1 MEKLIDLGALTEFY
15 HQVLAWLMTNVLVL
29 STLVQAIVVMV
40 ALGVALICARPVRA
54 WLNAALERHAGR
66 TYGAKVLRAV
76 RLVCV
81 PLLWLG
87 CLWVGVFVASGA
99 QWPLQLL
106 KSVGS
111 LLTAWVLIRL
121 TSQLVRD
128 KIWARFVAVTLWT
141 VAALNIL
148 GLLAPTL
155 TLMDSLAV
163 TIGELRLSLLTVV
176 KGMLS
181 LLILVWVATV
191 LAGVLERRFQQS
203 PNLTP
208 SVQVLLGKL
217 TRATLLIMAILI
229 AVKTVGIDLTAFTVF
244 SGALGVGI
252 GFGLQKI
259 IANLVSGV
267 ILLLEKSIKPGDV
280 IAVNG
285 TYGWIESF
293 GARYASVVTRDG
305 TEHLIPNEDLITQ
318 RVENWSHRDDL
329 LRLKIPIGISY
340 RADVRLAIAQ
350 CLDAAAQVE
359 RVLKEPKSVC
369 LLKGFGDSS
378 VDLEL
383 RFWIRDPQNGVSNVK
398 SQILLLV
405 WDKFHQHGIEIP
417 FPQRDLHVRSVF
429 GHQDDDGI
437 GLVESRLL
445 GRAAG
450 GSS

>member
-1 MEKLIDLGALTEFY
+1 MQKLFDIGGLKDFY
-15 HQVLAWLMTNVLVL
+15 NQALAWLLNEVLVL
-29 STLVQAIVVMV
+29 STLVQAIVVV
-40 ALGVALICARPVRA
+40 AALVVALIFVKPLRA
-54 WLNAALERHAGR
+54 WIEHALERHAGHPYR
-66 TYGAKVLRAV
+66 SRFLAASK
-76 RLVCV
+76 LVV
-81 PLLWLG
+81 FPTLWLIVVW
-87 CLWVGVFVASGA
+87 LSVLVAHGA
-99 QWPLQLL
+99 GWPLHLL
-106 KSVGS
+106 ESTAS

-128 KIWARFVAVTLWT
+128 KAWAQFVAVTLWT

-148 GLLAPTL
+148 DLLDPTIEL
-155 TLMDSLAV
+155 LDSLAV
-163 TIGELRLSLLTVV
+163 TFGELRVSVLTMVKGVLSLFV
-176 KGMLS
+176 
-181 LLILVWVATV
+181 LVWVAIV
-191 LAGVLERRFQQS
+191 ASGVLERRFNQS

-217 TRATLLIMAILI
+217 TRATLLIIAVLI
-229 AVKTVGIDLTAFTVF
+229 AIRSVGIDLTAFAVF

-318 RVENWSHRDDL
+318 RVENWSHRDNL
-329 LRLKIPIGISY
+329 LRLRIPIGVSY
-340 RADVRLAIAQ
+340 RADVKLAIQQ
-350 CLDAAAQVE
+350 CLDAASEVD

-383 RFWIRDPQNGVSNVK
+383 RIWIDDPQNGVSNVK
-398 SQILLLV
+398 SLVLLLV
-405 WDKFHQHGIEIP
+405 WEKFHEHAIEIP

-429 GHQDDDGI
+429 GHQDDAGVD
-437 GLVESRLL
+437 LL
-445 GRAAG
+445 DKRIVTAAG
-450 GSS
+450 GDAA

>member
-1 MEKLIDLGALTEFY
+1 MQKLFDVGALTDFY
-15 HQVLAWLMTNVLVL
+15 AEALIWFKANVLVL
-29 STLVQAIVVMV
+29 STLVQAIVVLF
-40 ALGVALICARPVRA
+40 ALAAALLCARPLRRGLDA
-54 WLNAALERHAGR
+54 LLERPAVR
-66 TYGAKVLRAV
+66 TYLHKTLRAV
-76 RLVCV
+76 RLVSV

-87 CLWVGVFVASGA
+87 FVWIGVFIANGA
-99 QWPLQLL
+99 GWPLHLL

-128 KIWARFVAVTLWT
+128 RAWGRFVAVTLWT

-148 GLLAPTL
+148 GLLDPTL

-163 TIGELRLSLLTVV
+163 TIGQLRLSLLTLV
-176 KGMLS
+176 KGILS
-181 LLILVWVATV
+181 LFILVWAATV
-191 LAGVLERRFQQS
+191 VSGILERRFQQS

-217 TRATLLIMAILI
+217 TRATLLIMAILV
-229 AVKTVGIDLTAFTVF
+229 AVKTVGVDLTAFAVF

-252 GFGLQKI
+252 GFGLQRI

-329 LRLKIPIGISY
+329 LRLKIPVGISY
-340 RADVRLAIAQ
+340 RADVRLAIQ
-350 CLDAAAQVE
+350 LCLDAASEVE
-359 RVLKEPKSVC
+359 RVLERPKSVC

-383 RFWIRDPQNGVSNVK
+383 RFWINDPQNGVSNIK
-398 SQILLLV
+398 SDILLLI
-405 WDKFHQHGIEIP
+405 WDKFHQNGVEIP
-417 FPQRDLHVRSVF
+417 FPQRDLHVRSLF
-429 GHQDDDGI
+429 GHQDQKGI
-437 GLVESRLL
+437 DLVDKRLMS
-445 GRAAG
+445 ATG
-450 GSS
+450 GG

>member
-1 MEKLIDLGALTEFY
+1 MQKLIDVSTLTDFY
-15 HQVLAWLMTNVLVL
+15 NQALAWLMTDVLVF
-29 STLVQAIVVMV
+29 STLVQAIVVVIALVV
-40 ALGVALICARPVRA
+40 ALLCARPLRA
-54 WLNAALERHAGR
+54 WLDTALERHAAR
-66 TYGAKVLRAV
+66 TYGTKALRAV
-76 RLVCV
+76 RLVSV

-87 CLWVGVFVASGA
+87 WVWVGVFIARGA
-99 QWPLQLL
+99 EWPLQLL
-106 KSVGS
+106 KSAGS

-128 KIWARFVAVTLWT
+128 RAWGKAVAVTLWT

-148 GLLAPTL
+148 GLLDPTL
-155 TLMDSLAV
+155 DLMDSLAV
-163 TIGELRLSLLTVV
+163 TIGQLRLSLLTVV
-176 KGMLS
+176 EGVLS
-181 LLILVWVATV
+181 LFVLVWA
-191 LAGVLERRFQQS
+191 ASAISGVLERRFLQS

-217 TRATLLIMAILI
+217 TRATLLIMAVLV

-252 GFGLQKI
+252 GFGLQRI

-329 LRLKIPIGISY
+329 VRLKIPVGVSY
-340 RADVRLAIAQ
+340 RTDVRLAIQQ
-350 CLDAAAQVE
+350 CLDAASEVA
-359 RVLKEPKSVC
+359 RVLAEPKSVC
-369 LLKGFGDSS
+369 LLKGFGDSA

-398 SQILLLV
+398 SQILLLI
-405 WDKFHQHGIEIP
+405 WEKFHQHGIEIP

-429 GHQDDDGI
+429 GHQDDAGI
-437 GLVESRLL
+437 DLVDKRLMSK
-445 GRAAG
+445 AAG
-450 GSS
+450 RPG